1 MNKVSESFKKTIKAH
16 LDAIA
21 GIDDEFALFY
31 ENCGD
36 KTIEECCEYI
46 LSEAKKNGCS
56 GYDDK
61 EVYGW
66 AIHYYEE
73 KDLKFEKVQ
82 CQKVVVNHH
91 VDLTEEEKEELK
103 KQAKEDFI
111 RECKDKMKSNSIT
124 SKKPVVE
131 KKEEE
136 KVELVLF

>member
-1 MNKVSESFKKTIKAH
+1 MNKVSDSFKKTVKSY

-21 GIDDEFALFY
+21 EVDDQFAQFY
-31 ENCGD
+31 ENSEG
-36 KTIEECCEYI
+36 KSIEDCCEYI
-46 LSEAKKNGCS
+46 LSEAKRQGCS

-66 AIHYYEE
+66 AVHYYEE
-73 KDLKFEKVQ
+73 KDLKFDKVQ

-91 VDLTEEEKEELK
+91 VDLTDEEKEELK

-111 RECKDKMKSNSIT
+111 RECKDKMKSNSMS